1 MNTSA
6 LPDYS
11 SLTASLMAEGIAISA
26 AELHGLLSG
35 LLCGGI
41 KDDSWQVWMHDLTN
55 DGQAYPSEL
64 AKVARTMYLQIK
76 QTLNEEEFGF
86 SLRLPEDDE
95 SVFDRVDALAEWVSQ
110 FLVGL
115 GVAQPGL
122 KKGHAEVG
130 EMIDDLTSISQLGYD
145 LDEDQEELEQS
156 LEEVA
161 EYVRMGA
168 MLCFNTFA
176 CAPLAGENAKPTLH

>member
-1 MNTSA
+1 M
-6 LPDYS
+6 
-11 SLTASLMAEGIAISA
+11 
-26 AELHGLLSG
+26 
-35 LLCGGI
+35 
-41 KDDSWQVWMHDLTN
+41 
-55 DGQAYPSEL
+55 
-64 AKVARTMYLQIK
+64 
-76 QTLNEEEFGF
+76 
-86 SLRLPEDDE
+86 
-95 SVFDRVDALAEWVSQ
+95 
-110 FLVGL
+110 
-115 GVAQPGL
+115 AQPGL

>member
-1 MNTSA
+1 MGK
-6 LPDYS
+6 P
-11 SLTASLMAEGIAISA
+11 ISGWIGRGA
-26 AELHGLLSG
+26 A
-35 LLCGGI
+35 
-41 KDDSWQVWMHDLTN
+41 
-55 DGQAYPSEL
+55 
-64 AKVARTMYLQIK
+64 
-76 QTLNEEEFGF
+76 
-86 SLRLPEDDE
+86 
-95 SVFDRVDALAEWVSQ
+95 
-110 FLVGL
+110 
-115 GVAQPGL
+115 GL